1 MWMCRAYPHTFFI
14 SFLFFELLC
23 EFHLFVFGLKC
34 AVRFFAA
41 ENNKLKVMKKYRCEV
56 CDYIYDP
63 ELGDPEAGVKPGT
76 AFEDLPEDWVCP
88 LCGVGKDEFVPVD

>member
-1 MWMCRAYPHTFFI
+1 MCRAYPHTFFI

-41 ENNKLKVMKKYRCEV
+41 ENNKLKVMKKKFILTV
-56 CDYIYDP
+56 
-63 ELGDPEAGVKPGT
+63 
-76 AFEDLPEDWVCP
+76 AFFEYQFVCP
-88 LCGVGKDEFVPVD
+88 TDVGYAVLSGT

>member
-1 MWMCRAYPHTFFI
+1 MCRAYPHTFLS

-41 ENNKLKVMKKYRCEV
+41 ENNKLKIMKKKFILTVAFLSISCLPNRCGYAV
-56 CDYIYDP
+56 Y
-63 ELGDPEAGVKPGT
+63 
-76 AFEDLPEDWVCP
+76 
-88 LCGVGKDEFVPVD
+88 PVRDKKRM